1 MAIIKKQ
8 YYGIKFPFTISK
20 QDGFFV
26 DLNNDLKDK
35 VASEIAHVI
44 LTQKGTRLKMPD
56 FGTDLIKYIFEPS
69 DTLEWNTVESEIR
82 RAVGQYVSNAT
93 IQSVEVKRDESED
106 HSIYLDIMY
115 AIKKGNKEENNRAVI
130 KLQ

>member
-1 MAIIKKQ
+1 MTIIKKQ

-26 DLNNDLKDK
+26 DLNSDLKDK

>member
-26 DLNNDLKDK
+26 DLNSDLKDK

-93 IQSVEVKRDESED
+93 IQSVEDESED

>member
-20 QDGFFV
+20 QNGFFV
-26 DLNNDLKDK
+26 DLNSDLKDK

-93 IQSVEVKRDESED
+93 IQGVEVKRDESED

>member
-26 DLNNDLKDK
+26 DLNSDLKDK

-93 IQSVEVKRDESED
+93 IQSVEVKRDESEG
-106 HSIYLDIMY
+106 HSIYLDITY
-115 AIKKGNKEENNRAVI
+115 TIKKGNKEENNRAVI

>member
-26 DLNNDLKDK
+26 DLNSDLKDK

-106 HSIYLDIMY
+106 HSIYLDITY
-115 AIKKGNKEENNRAVI
+115 TIKKGNKEENNRAVI

>member
-20 QDGFFV
+20 QDGFCV
-26 DLNNDLKDK
+26 DLNSDLKDK

>member
-26 DLNNDLKDK
+26 DLNSDLKDK

-106 HSIYLDIMY
+106 HSIYLDITY
-115 AIKKGNKEENNRAVI
+115 NIKKGNKEENNRAVI

>member
-1 MAIIKKQ
+1 MVTIKKQ
-8 YYGIKFPFTISK
+8 YYGIKFPFTIMK

-26 DLNNDLKDK
+26 DLNSDLKDK

-56 FGTDLIKYIFEPS
+56 FGTDLIKYIFEPN
-69 DTLEWNTVESEIR
+69 DTLEWNTVENEIR
-82 RAVGQYVSNAT
+82 RAVGHYVSNVS
-93 IQSVEVKRDESED
+93 IQSVDVQRDENED
-106 HSIYLDIMY
+106 HAIYLDIRY
-115 AIKKGNKEENNRAVI
+115 SIQKGNKEENNRAVI

>member
-26 DLNNDLKDK
+26 DLNSDLKDK

-56 FGTDLIKYIFEPS
+56 FGTDLIKYIVEPS

>member
-26 DLNNDLKDK
+26 DLNSDLKDK

-93 IQSVEVKRDESED
+93 IQIVEVKRDESED
-106 HSIYLDIMY
+106 HSIYLDITY
-115 AIKKGNKEENNRAVI
+115 TIKKGNKEENNRAVI

>member
-26 DLNNDLKDK
+26 DLNSDLKDK

-106 HSIYLDIMY
+106 HSVYLDIMY

>member
-8 YYGIKFPFTISK
+8 YYGIKYPFTISK

-26 DLNNDLKDK
+26 DLNSDLKDK

>member
-8 YYGIKFPFTISK
+8 YYGIKFRFTISK

-26 DLNNDLKDK
+26 DLNSDLKDK

>member
-26 DLNNDLKDK
+26 DLNSDLKDK

-69 DTLEWNTVESEIR
+69 DTLERNTVESEIR

>member
-26 DLNNDLKDK
+26 DLNSDLNDK

>member
-26 DLNNDLKDK
+26 DLNSDLKDK

-56 FGTDLIKYIFEPS
+56 FGFEPS

>member
-26 DLNNDLKDK
+26 DLNSDLKDK

-93 IQSVEVKRDESED
+93 IQSVEIKRDESED

>member
-26 DLNNDLKDK
+26 DLNSDLKDK

-56 FGTDLIKYIFEPS
+56 FGTDVIKYIFEPS

>member
-1 MAIIKKQ
+1 MAISKKQ
-8 YYGIKFPFTISK
+8 DYGIKFPFTISK

-26 DLNNDLKDK
+26 DLNSDLKDK

>member
-20 QDGFFV
+20 QDGFFA
-26 DLNNDLKDK
+26 DLNSDLKDK

>member
-8 YYGIKFPFTISK
+8 YYDIKFPFTISK

-26 DLNNDLKDK
+26 DLNSDLKDK

>member
-26 DLNNDLKDK
+26 DLNSDLKDK

-106 HSIYLDIMY
+106 HSIYLDITD

>member
-26 DLNNDLKDK
+26 DLNSDLKDK

-106 HSIYLDIMY
+106 HSIHLDIMY

>member
-26 DLNNDLKDK
+26 DLNSDLKDK

-115 AIKKGNKEENNRAVI
+115 AIKKGNKEENNRSVI

>member
-26 DLNNDLKDK
+26 DLNSDLKDK

-93 IQSVEVKRDESED
+93 IQSVEVKRDESEG

-115 AIKKGNKEENNRAVI
+115 AIKKGNKEENNRSVI

>member
-26 DLNNDLKDK
+26 DLNSDLKDK

-106 HSIYLDIMY
+106 HSIDLDIMY